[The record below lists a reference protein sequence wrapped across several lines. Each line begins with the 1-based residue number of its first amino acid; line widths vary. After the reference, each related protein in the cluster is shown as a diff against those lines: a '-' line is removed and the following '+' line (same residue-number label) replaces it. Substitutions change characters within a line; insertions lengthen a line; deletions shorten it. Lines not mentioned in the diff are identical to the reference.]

1 MADNTQPQTPP
12 TGTQAS
18 SPAQGSGPSAVA
30 DDQLRA
36 TIYFA
41 VGVTSESRDKAYR
54 LSIAGTDTHAEKLY
68 PADNSGYT
76 IGTLQTDLGQHYQ
89 PHVRGG
95 ENVPKDLV
103 DAYQGW
109 AKENHKDWAL
119 DHKQE
124 AQTISDLGRNGD
136 AIRADARRPIDA
148 TVQHHLDSYLASQD
162 GITWVHNRDV
172 AQVNKLMDNAVKPI
186 QGSDVFKHATPD
198 DQVRLVAITAKAYNQ
213 NETQGKILVR
223 DVAANKYHSVTE
235 VGASLNHLDGYFRDG
250 RDGALSGAKVVNSL
264 RNADATNPLSP
275 TWQNVASNTLVNPT
289 ELDKAPGNLAAEYP
303 TVKGLFVH
311 DDKAVPFITA
321 LDKSG
326 AYQSTPLDGHHPGEF
341 KGAGFV
347 AEGKEFVSWGADGQ
361 GHAFTNNTWS
371 AVNRSDLSLV
381 QNADHSKDLSI
392 TNDGATHP
400 MLRVAQPAPPHQDHP
415 APHHGHAAHGAHAP
429 AAHEAA
435 PAHHAPAHHPAP
447 HHAPPS
453 HAHDPRDAGH
463 PEHAMNQ
470 SVHGQIGKLYAENG
484 LSLDAKQHEALTAGV
499 MADARREG
507 MKNVSGI
514 AFGEDFRSGK
524 IDTTEIH
531 AFQGSPEDPR
541 TKWSA
546 TQTQQAAQTAPE
558 QHYQQFAQAT
568 QQQVQAQQQV
578 TQQNALVAQPQP
590 QGGPTMRMG

>member
-1 MADNTQPQTPP
+1 MADTNEPQSPAPASTVPPPQTP
-12 TGTQAS
+12 T
-18 SPAQGSGPSAVA
+18 PARVS

-41 VGVTSESRDKAYR
+41 VGVTSESRDQAYK
-54 LSIAGTDTHAEKLY
+54 LSVAGTNPHAAVLT
-68 PADNSGYT
+68 PADNSGYS
-76 IGTLQTDLGQHYQ
+76 IGTIQTDMGQHYQ
-89 PHVRGG
+89 PHKHGG

-109 AKENHKDWAL
+109 AKTNHKDWVL
-119 DHKQE
+119 DHTQE
-124 AQTISDLGRNGD
+124 AQTISDLGRNGHK
-136 AIRADARRPIDA
+136 IRADAGRPVDA
-148 TVQHHLDSYLASQD
+148 GVQSHLDSFLASKE

-172 AQVNKLMDNAVKPI
+172 SQVNKLMDDAVTPI
-186 QGSDVFKHATPD
+186 KGSDVYKHATPD
-198 DQVRLVAITAKAYNQ
+198 DQVRLAAITAKAYNQ
-213 NETQGKILVR
+213 NETQGKILVH
-223 DVAANKYHSVTE
+223 DVAANKYHSVAE

-264 RNADATNPLSP
+264 RNGDATNPLST
-275 TWQNVASNTLVNPT
+275 TWQNVASNSLVNPT

-321 LDKSG
+321 LDKGG
-326 AYQSTPLDGHHPGEF
+326 AYQSTPLDRHHPGEF

-371 AVNRSDLSLV
+371 TVNRSDLSLV

-392 TNDGATHP
+392 TKDGATHP
-400 MLRVAQPAPPHQDHP
+400 MLRVAQPAPPHHDHP
-415 APHHGHAAHGAHAP
+415 AHHGHTAHGAHAP
-429 AAHEAA
+429 ATHEAA

-447 HHAPPS
+447 HHAAPS

-546 TQTQQAAQTAPE
+546 TQTQQATQTPPE

-578 TQQNALVAQPQP
+578 AQQNAQVVQPQP
-590 QGGPTMRMG
+590 PGGPTMRMG